1 MAKISDE
8 TNLRNIEEVACAG
21 RSGRVGRQDLPRSDE
36 CRDGIERD
44 EFVLRQP
51 SRDRLLI

>member
-21 RSGRVGRQDLPRSDE
+21 RSGRVGRQDLPR
-36 CRDGIERD
+36 ERD